1 MRNLHLEK
9 CRGIEIVLAYA
20 LLECYNSGK
29 AYFLLR
35 KDFKDS
41 EEKSHIVDEAHRIV
55 SLNTT
60 KRRGGTAF
68 KKEILFFVFGALL
81 GAALAIVFAIIF

>member
-35 KDFKDS
+35 KF
-41 EEKSHIVDEAHRIV
+41 SHIKGVTLSKTFHNVIQESR
-55 SLNTT
+55 
-60 KRRGGTAF
+60 AF
-68 KKEILFFVFGALL
+68 YFNL
-81 GAALAIVFAIIF
+81 